1 MSKEIIQKIRDAE
14 AQARKIKSDAQE
26 EAKARVRKAEAYGKR
41 LCERAENDA
50 VRKSREK
57 LSIAQSRADAALGG
71 ARESAAAEA
80 EQMRDAAE
88 FNMREAVRLI
98 IAGVNEQ
105 CQ

>member
-26 EAKARVRKAEAYGKR
+26 EAKARVRRAEADGKK
-41 LCERAENDA
+41 LCERAENDIA
-50 VRKSREK
+50 LKNREK
-57 LSIAQSRADAALGG
+57 LYIAQERADAALESTRQAADQE
-71 ARESAAAEA
+71 ARA
-80 EQMRDAAE
+80 MKDAAE

-98 IAGVNEQ
+98 IAGVNKQ

>member
-1 MSKEIIQKIRDAE
+1 MSKEIIQKIKDAE

-26 EAKARVRKAEAYGKR
+26 EAKARIRKAESDGKK
-41 LCERAENDA
+41 LCENAEAKAN
-50 VRKSREK
+50 KQNKEK
-57 LSIAQSRADAALGG
+57 LVIAQNRADTALLKTHDE
-71 ARESAAAEA
+71 AVAEA
-80 EQMRDAAE
+80 ETMRDAAD